1 MKIEMEMQGFKEL
14 DSYLAS
20 LARENESINKAT
32 VKAGGAILAKEIK
45 KNAPRSNIGG
55 SHPHIDED
63 IIVGNRTRKDPD
75 GEIYAVVGPTKDTKF
90 RVHLPEFGTIH
101 QPANPSI
108 QRSMLSANERMLQ
121 AMASVIKRGYKL

>member
-20 LARENESINKAT
+20 LARKDEAINKAA

-108 QRSMLSANERMLQ
+108 QQSMKSANDRMLE
-121 AMASVIKRGYKL
+121 AMVAVIRKGYKL